1 VVRYHVENFGC
12 RTNQADGDAVAA
24 RLAALGA
31 SRTDGMETADVVV
44 VNTCTVTAEAD
55 RDARALIR
63 RIRRKNPHARIV
75 VTGCYA
81 QRAPKEVAALVGVSA
96 TVGNSHKDEVA
107 SIAMQLVGG
116 PGPGS
121 ALSGSETSGDF
132 VALGSVSSPPA
143 ESFRPLLLHESMFAH
158 SDFHLPSRPMAPAA
172 GPATDGQARRTR
184 PSLKLQDGCGNRCSF
199 CIIPSTRGASH
210 SLARAEALE
219 SVREFADAGG
229 KELTI
234 SGINLG
240 QWGRDLAPKERLEDL
255 IDEILE
261 TTVLPRLRISSVEP
275 MDWSERLI
283 ALFTRWSRGE
293 QPRLAR
299 HAHVPLQSGSDSVLR
314 RMHRRY
320 RPWHYAERLAAI
332 HAACPEAAI
341 GADVMVGFPG
351 ETDAE
356 FQENYD
362 FIAAQPLTY
371 LHLFP
376 FSDRPGT
383 PAWELNREARVA
395 SGAVRERMAALRKLI
410 DDKNLAFR
418 STFIGRTLSAVT
430 LASRPGDA
438 GTATRIKEETS
449 TAQHG
454 TTNHATALSDNFLPI
469 ELGRPYPGN
478 ALIQVRISGVRER
491 GVSGEILSLAAPSD
505 LGHPAA

>member
-31 SRTDGMETADVVV
+31 LRTDGMETADVVV

-81 QRAPKEVAALVGVSA
+81 QRAPEEVAALAGVSA

-116 PGPGS
+116 PSPALPGPKR
-121 ALSGSETSGDF
+121 SGDF
-132 VALGSVSSPPA
+132 VPLASVNSPAA
-143 ESFRPLLLHESMFAH
+143 ESFRPILLHESMFAH
-158 SDFHLPSRPMAPAA
+158 SDFHLPSLPTVLAGGDAA
-172 GPATDGQARRTR
+172 NGHAQRTR

-199 CIIPSTRGASH
+199 CIIPTTRGASH

-219 SVREFADAGG
+219 LVRRFADAGG

-240 QWGRDLAPKERLEDL
+240 QWGRDLVPRERLEDL
-255 IDEILE
+255 IDEILD
-261 TTVLPRLRISSVEP
+261 TTALPRLRISSVEP
-275 MDWSERLI
+275 MDWSERVI
-283 ALFTRWSRGE
+283 ALFGRWSRGE
-293 QPRLAR
+293 HPRLAR
-299 HAHVPLQSGSDSVLR
+299 HAHVPLQSGSDKVLR

-332 HAACPEAAI
+332 HAASPNAAI

-376 FSDRPGT
+376 FSGRPGT
-383 PAWELNREARVA
+383 PAWDLNREARVA
-395 SGAVRERMAALRKLI
+395 PGAVRERMAALRKLI
-410 DDKNLAFR
+410 DEKSLVFR
-418 STFIGRTLSAVT
+418 STFLGKTLSAVT
-430 LASRPGDA
+430 LAPRLDEAKMVAGAQSET
-438 GTATRIKEETS
+438 GTAR
-449 TAQHG
+449 HG
-454 TTNHATALSDNFLPI
+454 MANHGTALSDNFLPV
-469 ELGRPYPGN
+469 ELDRPCSGN
-478 ALIQVRISGVRER
+478 ALVQVRISGVQER
-491 GVSGEILSLAAPSD
+491 GVLGEILSGTVLSG
-505 LGHPAA
+505 LGEPAA